1 LFSVL
6 VLFGVLPAA
15 MSWSD
20 RYSDELEAPVP
31 PIVPGGKFTLT
42 FVMGGALLVIFSEI
56 IKDIMQ
62 LQVIH

>member
-1 LFSVL
+1 

-31 PIVPGGKFTLT
+31 PIVQGGKFTHI

-56 IKDIMQ
+56 IEDIVQ
-62 LQVIH
+62 LQVLH